1 MNFNTMTNMIVKFR
15 ETQAINGSIKPCTLI
30 FCADHGVA
38 KENVSAYPKSTT
50 AQMVRNY
57 VECKGAAANAFAGFA
72 NSNLLVV
79 DVGVDEDLSNLDGL
93 LKRKIMRGTNNIV
106 EGPAMTIEQTS
117 KAVDIGIEIAETLIK
132 ADYNCFLPGEMGIG
146 NTTSSAAVT
155 AMILNVEPEIVTGRG
170 TNISDERLAHK
181 VEIVK
186 KAVEIN
192 SLERSTKRINRK
204 KKALEILSKV
214 GGLEIAAI
222 VGVILAA
229 RKNHSIVI
237 IDGFNTA
244 VAALVACE
252 IDPKCSKC
260 LIASHIGREK
270 GHKIILEHLDL
281 QPILNLNLA
290 LGEAIGSSIIYRI
303 LDNLTFQ
310 SKEDEEI
317 EEYQNFD
324 VDFNDEESDDFDE
337 FDEDVE
343 ISLYNRLF
351 NDDEEFDIE
360 LNIFNGAGIDQRY
373 NEDFEDD
380 GFDVDF
386 KKLDDSNIS
395 VTDRTFNFYL
405 NTMPILDKNAMQR
418 AQSYIDSLSKPY
430 GSLGLLEEIV
440 IQIAGIS
447 SESQPSRNL
456 KSNLICFT
464 DNIEQAQ
471 DFKNCY
477 EDEEGFN
484 EDNILL
490 DVYSTIEDF
499 NVDLTVSLLTDVND
513 PAVAFDFGR
522 MTAEDVSFKVPI
534 IGIAIASEDYD
545 NIHDQFEDDLL
556 TPDGKLKFNPDEF
569 LRHVSKPNRNLV
581 SAVIGAIVSAAHN
594 SSLIVTD
601 IGAVDI
607 IARYLEQLCPTVT
620 PYILHSSKLFSDSYN
635 LDVLDAEGAC
645 IAIEIVRAA
654 LYAMNEMKSFKETG
668 VSTAIDG
675 LGASHQ

>member
-1 MNFNTMTNMIVKFR
+1 MANMILKFR
-15 ETQAINGSIKPCTLI
+15 DAQVRNGVINPCTLI
-30 FCADHGVA
+30 FCADHGVSN
-38 KENVSAYPKSTT
+38 ENVSAYPKSTT
-50 AQMVRNY
+50 SQMVRNY
-57 VECKGAAANAFAGFA
+57 LESKGAAANAFASFS
-72 NSNLLVV
+72 NSTLLVV
-79 DVGVDEDLSNLDGL
+79 DVGVDDDLSNVPGL
-93 LKRKIMRGTNNIV
+93 LDRKIMRGTNNIV
-106 EGPAMTIEQTS
+106 LGPAMSLEQATS
-117 KAVDIGIEIAETLIK
+117 AIDVGREITETLIK
-132 ADYNCFLPGEMGIG
+132 AGYNCLLPGEMGIS

-155 AMILNVEPEIVTGRG
+155 SMILDVPPELVTGRG

-181 VEIVK
+181 IDVVK
-186 KAVEIN
+186 QSIEIN
-192 SLERSTKRINRK
+192 SKKLNKRFGRK
-204 KKALEILSKV
+204 KRALDILSKV

-222 VGVILAA
+222 VGVIFAA
-229 RKNHSIVI
+229 RKNHSLVI
-237 IDGFNTA
+237 LDGFNTS
-244 VAALVACE
+244 VAALIACE
-252 IDPKCSKC
+252 IEPKCSEC
-260 LIASHIGREK
+260 LVASHVGREK
-270 GHKIILEHLDL
+270 GHKLILNHLNL
-281 QPILNLNLA
+281 EPLLNLNLA

-303 LDNLTFQ
+303 FDNLTFQ
-310 SKEDEEI
+310 SEEEVEDLFI
-317 EEYQNFD
+317 NSK
-324 VDFNDEESDDFDE
+324 VDDD
-337 FDEDVE
+337 
-343 ISLYNRLF
+343 N
-351 NDDEEFDIE
+351 NDDEDFVEDSSILNQLFDDDDEFDIE
-360 LNIFNGAGIDQRY
+360 LNLFDGAGNDQRY
-373 NEDFEDD
+373 SENFEDD
-380 GFDVDF
+380 GFAVEF

-405 NTMPILDKNAMQR
+405 NTMPLLDKNAMQN
-418 AQSYIDSLSKPY
+418 AKSYIDNLSKPFN
-430 GSLGLLEEIV
+430 SLGLLEEIV
-440 IQIAGIS
+440 IQVAGIS

-654 LYAMNEMKSFKETG
+654 LYAMSEMKSFKETG